1 MEGTHKGHQV
11 KVIELVAHSSKQK
24 FGLNI
29 PTQCFQLWVAVMLIR
44 LHSALIWVFLPLCCE
59 IISLMFAF
67 QQLNQTLKRLQG
79 SNRKGNK
86 WILFRIYMKL
96 QWFSCLVLVIQFCLI
111 VSNFFSPRF
120 LFSFLLR
127 SPESTCSLGYLV
139 GGKFRA
145 GSRKSYMS
153 SSTGQVE

>member
-29 PTQCFQLWVAVMLIR
+29 PTQCFQLWIAVMLIR

-86 WILFRIYMKL
+86 
-96 QWFSCLVLVIQFCLI
+96 
-111 VSNFFSPRF
+111 
-120 LFSFLLR
+120 
-127 SPESTCSLGYLV
+127 
-139 GGKFRA
+139 
-145 GSRKSYMS
+145 
-153 SSTGQVE
+153 